1 MSLWFARGFVSV
13 VSLVVVLVASLAPA
27 EAQKGK
33 LIDKAKN
40 MALVGFHNLQ
50 ARSAYQ
56 PIVHRQGSR
65 WIAYVGHHGGSA
77 FNPLTGVDEPNG
89 TSVIDVT
96 DPEHPIYLKHI
107 PGPAGVGEAG
117 GAQMVRVCNGSDL
130 PAANPTRVYLLRPRG
145 NDAHEIYDVTDP
157 AAPSLLTT
165 IVDGLGGTHKN
176 WWECDTG
183 IAYLVSG
190 VPGWR
195 TNRMTQIFD
204 LSNPAS
210 PVHIRDYGL
219 VGQEPG
225 SSGPVPTSLHGG
237 ISIGQRVYFGHG
249 TNAGGIL
256 QIVDRTKLLT
266 GDPAPTPANLEFPII
281 AQFSTSSLVG
291 AHTTF
296 PVLGIPVPG
305 DEFTVGS
312 VRDIVVL
319 VNESLRNECIG
330 EAHQMVFL
338 VDVTVESTPQVISN
352 FHVPESPGNF
362 CQKGGRFGAH
372 SSNENMTPIYY
383 GRLVFIAYF
392 NAGVRAVDIRDPFN
406 PQEVGYFI
414 PATTSDT
421 DERCVT
427 VGGVE
432 TCKVAIQ
439 TNNVDVDDRGYV
451 YIVDRANTGMH
462 VLKVTGKARDIANFP

>member
-1 MSLWFARGFVSV
+1 MSMGFARGFFPAVSTV
-13 VSLVVVLVASLAPA
+13 MVLAMSLAPA
-27 EAQKGK
+27 EAQKS
-33 LIDKAKN
+33 LVDKSKN
-40 MALVGFHNLQ
+40 MDLVGYNDLQ

-56 PIVHRQGSR
+56 PIVHRQGNR

-77 FNPLTGVDEPNG
+77 LNPLTGVVEGNG
-89 TSVIDVT
+89 TSIIDVT
-96 DPEHPIYLKHI
+96 DPQNPVYLHHI
-107 PGPAGVGEAG
+107 PGASGAGEAG
-117 GAQMVRVCNGSDL
+117 GAQMVRACNGSDL
-130 PAANPTRVYLLRPRG
+130 PAGNPTRVYLLRTRG

-157 AAPSLLTT
+157 AAPTLLTT

-176 WWECDTG
+176 FWECDTG

-190 VPGWR
+190 VAGWR
-195 TNRMTQIFD
+195 TNRMTQIYD

-256 QIVDRTKLLT
+256 QIADRQKLLQSLPPT
-266 GDPAPTPANLEFPII
+266 APNLAEPVI
-281 AQFSTSSLVG
+281 AQYELSPLYG

-296 PVLGIPVPG
+296 PVLGIPLPG
-305 DEFTVGS
+305 DEFTVGGT
-312 VRDIVVL
+312 RDIVVI

-338 VDVTVESTPQVISN
+338 ADVTVESHPQIISN
-352 FHVPESPGNF
+352 FQVPESEGNY

-383 GRLVFIAYF
+383 RRLVFIAYF
-392 NAGVRAVDIRDPFN
+392 NAGVRAVDIRDPFR
-406 PQEVGYFI
+406 PEEVGYFI
-414 PATTSDT
+414 PAVTDKT

-427 VGGVE
+427 LGGVE

-462 VLKVTGKARDIANFP
+462 ILKVTGRARRIANFD